1 MWVREWTHLDT
12 HIHVRQDCPMVA
24 RVKRTYNLAPSTIER
39 VKEMAERYD
48 VAPSQDAVVELAV
61 GELERRLR
69 DERESATWEAA
80 ATDGAF
86 REESAELEGTFRSAD
101 AETWPD

>member
-1 MWVREWTHLDT
+1 
-12 HIHVRQDCPMVA
+12 MVT

-39 VKEMAERYD
+39 VREMAERYE

-61 GELERRLR
+61 SELARRLR
-69 DERESATWEAA
+69 DERESEVWEKAA
-80 ATDGAF
+80 DEDAF
-86 REESAELEGTFRSAD
+86 VEESESVRATFRSAD

>member
-1 MWVREWTHLDT
+1 
-12 HIHVRQDCPMVA
+12 MVG
-24 RVKRTYNLAPSTIER
+24 RVKRTYNLAPSTVER

-61 GELERRLR
+61 GELARRLR
-69 DERESATWEAA
+69 DERESAAWEAA
-80 ATDGAF
+80 ATDRAF
-86 REESAELEGTFRSAD
+86 REESAELEDLFRSAD